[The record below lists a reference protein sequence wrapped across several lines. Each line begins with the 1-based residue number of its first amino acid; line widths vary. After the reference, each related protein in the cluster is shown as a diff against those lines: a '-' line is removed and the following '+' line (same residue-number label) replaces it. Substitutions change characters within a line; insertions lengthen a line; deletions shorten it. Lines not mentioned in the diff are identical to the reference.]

1 MAGVRILN
9 IEAGM
14 PTVEQ
19 EARQILIS
27 ELKQAKNSGL
37 SAVKVIHLRF
47 SGQRRRPSGCFAHF
61 APSWQK
67 DS

>member
-1 MAGVRILN
+1 MADVPN

-37 SAVKVIHLRF
+37 SAVKVIHGYGSAGKGGALRGALRF
-47 SGQRRRPSGCFAHF
+47 T
-61 APSWQK
+61 PSWQK